1 MADQD
6 ISEAIFDAS
15 DTTRKIDFSK
25 SIDESRL
32 KDMNILVTGGSNGL
46 GAVLSTELAKHG
58 AKVTIADLKGDNGEK
73 LAQSLRDRGLQA
85 HFVATDV
92 RSWESQVN
100 AFKTAINRSATKE
113 LDVVIPC
120 AGLPGYALPLPE
132 KISLEE
138 DPAPP
143 SSNTFDVTLTAVY
156 YSTLLSLHY
165 FRLPSSKPF
174 RKQLVFIGSLASY
187 LEIPP
192 MADYSATKFGVR
204 GLWKTIR
211 REMREMG
218 MRTNLIAPTFMPT
231 QVIANVSPA
240 LERLGAKLAKVE
252 NAVSAVVRVITDEEI
267 DGRAVAVGG
276 YGEFDLRD
284 DYEGLDG
291 GVEILRYFESGAMG
305 GGMHTLRDILGGRPI
320 KDLLNGGRR
329 TSNAKGLG
337 QLRGALSKGAWSPLG
352 PRQRASLRDPGVKR
366 PVWVSRISYEAP
378 IEQDLRSILRDAISE
393 LGDKTEEIT
402 IPSIGEVK
410 AQWTG
415 WRADAAKAEPEP
427 SSTEKEKYNRL
438 CKDAKN
444 DKLTGARCYTVQYRL
459 APQNPFPAA
468 LLDII
473 HGYLTLLYPPAGS
486 FHSPVSPS
494 DIVFAGDSAG
504 AYFAITLIQVILSFH
519 RNSPSRELSFH
530 NRRVALPLPAGVTVI
545 SPALDQLT
553 CLPSWH
559 TNADHDIFN
568 NVLPATQPSFPSCS
582 IWPSTPAR
590 EHPYAT
596 ARTLVHP
603 LASPCTRKPEHWSRC
618 PPLWVGVG
626 GGERLIDAARILAR
640 DVKNTGGWVQWA
652 EYEQMP
658 HLWPMAF
665 KNWWQSNDAM
675 KRWADAC
682 SSMWSGQVNGTGEIE
697 AKILTVSGE
706 EKAFE
711 WDDTAAPDHESV
723 LDTLKKTAAT
733 MKVYTGQTDFRR
745 KPNL

>member
-1 MADQD
+1 MEAGQLPTPKD
-6 ISEAIFDAS
+6 I
-15 DTTRKIDFSK
+15 
-25 SIDESRL
+25 
-32 KDMNILVTGGSNGL
+32 
-46 GAVLSTELAKHG
+46 
-58 AKVTIADLKGDNGEK
+58 
-73 LAQSLRDRGLQA
+73 
-85 HFVATDV
+85 
-92 RSWESQVN
+92 
-100 AFKTAINRSATKE
+100 
-113 LDVVIPC
+113 
-120 AGLPGYALPLPE
+120 
-132 KISLEE
+132 
-138 DPAPP
+138 
-143 SSNTFDVTLTAVY
+143 
-156 YSTLLSLHY
+156 
-165 FRLPSSKPF
+165 
-174 RKQLVFIGSLASY
+174 
-187 LEIPP
+187 
-192 MADYSATKFGVR
+192 
-204 GLWKTIR
+204 
-211 REMREMG
+211 
-218 MRTNLIAPTFMPT
+218 
-231 QVIANVSPA
+231 
-240 LERLGAKLAKVE
+240 
-252 NAVSAVVRVITDEEI
+252 
-267 DGRAVAVGG
+267 
-276 YGEFDLRD
+276 
-284 DYEGLDG
+284 
-291 GVEILRYFESGAMG
+291 
-305 GGMHTLRDILGGRPI
+305 
-320 KDLLNGGRR
+320 
-329 TSNAKGLG
+329 AKGLG

-352 PRQRASLRDPGVKR
+352 PRQRASLRDPGVKG
-366 PVWVSRISYEAP
+366 PVWVSNISYEAP

-402 IPSIGEVK
+402 IPSIGKVK

-415 WRADAAKAEPEP
+415 WRADAAKIGAE
-427 SSTEKEKYNRL
+427 SSYTEKEKYDRL

-444 DKLTGARCYTVQYRL
+444 DKVIFNCYGGALMLHGPHVARATCTTLSQLTGARCYTVQYRL

-530 NRRVALPLPAGVTVI
+530 KRRVALPLPAGVTVI

-559 TNADHDIFN
+559 TNAGHDIFN

-603 LASPCTRKPEHWSRC
+603 LASPCTTKPENWSGC
-618 PPLWVGVG
+618 PPLWIGVG

-640 DVKNTGGWVQWA
+640 DVKNTGGWVQWT

-665 KNWWQSNDAM
+665 KNWWQSKDAM

-682 SSMWSGQVNGTGEIE
+682 SRMWNGQVNGTREIE
-697 AKILTVSGE
+697 AKVLTVSGE
-706 EKAFE
+706 EKAFG
-711 WDDTAAPDHESV
+711 WDDTAAPDHERV
-723 LDTLKKTAAT
+723 LDILKKTAAT
-733 MKVYTGQTDFRR
+733 MKVYTGQTDSRR